1 MEKQLLENRISRL
14 REQIACAG
22 MRAAVISRPQHI
34 FYFTGVMPGP
44 APALLLVTQ
53 SRILGIAPI
62 PLGAVETLTYVD
74 YDIHQGWNVF
84 ASATDLLDRALTSLF
99 PIGRIVGLELDHFPA
114 VWIPVALRHMRETRP
129 LKDLLWQVER
139 IKDSAELKQIEANV
153 AGNDR
158 IFESVQ
164 AGLRPGMTELELWA
178 IVQNGLNLNAG
189 GPVLLEADL
198 GAGIKGVNPDAKPGF
213 ETLKQG
219 ETVFIDIYSNTHGY
233 YGDTTRV
240 FAIGNPGE
248 RHQTVFDVLH
258 AALEAG
264 MGRLQPGTPANQV
277 DATVRGV
284 IARAGYGENF
294 PHHSGHAYGLFQQEK
309 PYFIPAETTPLE
321 SGMIV
326 TLEPGI
332 YIPGWGGMRLEGN
345 FVIEPNGPRRLDH
358 FSSDLVV
365 CA

>member
-14 REQIACAG
+14 RQHIAGAG

-53 SRILGIAPI
+53 SRLLGIASAS
-62 PLGAVETLTYVD
+62 LGSVETLTYVD
-74 YDIHQGWNVF
+74 YDIHRGWDVY
-84 ASATDLLDRALTSLF
+84 ASVAGLLDKALTGLF

-114 VWIPVALRHMRETRP
+114 VWMPVALRHLRETRP
-129 LKDLLWQVER
+129 LKDLLWKVER
-139 IKDSAELKQIEANV
+139 IKDSAELKQIETNV
-153 AGNDR
+153 TGNDR
-158 IFESVQ
+158 IFQAVQ
-164 AGLRPGMTELELWA
+164 SAIRPGMSELELWA
-178 IVQNGLNLNAG
+178 VVQNGLNHNAG

-240 FAIGNPGE
+240 FAIGKPGD
-248 RHQTVFDVLH
+248 RHTAVFDVLQ
-258 AALEAG
+258 AALQAG
-264 MGRLQPGTPANQV
+264 MAQLLPGTPANQV
-277 DATVRGV
+277 DAAVRGV
-284 IARAGYGENF
+284 IERAGYGENF

-309 PYFIPAETTPLE
+309 PYFIPAETTALE
-321 SGMIV
+321 TGMIV

-345 FVIEPNGPRRLDH
+345 FVIEANGPRRLDS
-358 FSSDLVV
+358 FPSELVV
-365 CA
+365 CG